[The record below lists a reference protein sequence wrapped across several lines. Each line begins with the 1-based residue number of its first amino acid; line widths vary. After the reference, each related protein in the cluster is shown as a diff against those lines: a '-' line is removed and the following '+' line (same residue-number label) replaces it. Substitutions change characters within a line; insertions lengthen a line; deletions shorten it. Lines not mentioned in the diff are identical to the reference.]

1 MSQRLSAL
9 LELCADKVAM
19 SPQQQD
25 LLVTCLQEAGSLLSK
40 LADDKQ
46 ADGPVARLR
55 NVDDANSE
63 EHALQ
68 VRATPAVPCCA
79 RDRTL
84 WQELDADD
92 TAAPSHFCTVFGL
105 DVPLK
110 RWAQSAWGHSSNPLP
125 RFFSSIEG
133 PGAYSPLRT

>member
-25 LLVTCLQEAGSLLSK
+25 LLVTCLREVGSLLSK

-55 NVDDANSE
+55 DVADANSE

-68 VRATPAVPCCA
+68 VRAAPAVPCCA
-79 RDRTL
+79 RDRGGRSWIPTT
-84 WQELDADD
+84 QPRRR
-92 TAAPSHFCTVFGL
+92 TF
-105 DVPLK
+105 
-110 RWAQSAWGHSSNPLP
+110 AQFSA
-125 RFFSSIEG
+125 
-133 PGAYSPLRT
+133 